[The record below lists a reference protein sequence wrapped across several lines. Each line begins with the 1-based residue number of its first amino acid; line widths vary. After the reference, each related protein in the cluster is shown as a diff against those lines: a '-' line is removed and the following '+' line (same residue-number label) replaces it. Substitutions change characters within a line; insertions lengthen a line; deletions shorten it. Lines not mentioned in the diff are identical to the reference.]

1 MIDAHAVA
9 AAWEAVGRHVIKT
22 PCALSQP
29 LTKLFGG
36 PVYLKMENLQ
46 VTGSFKERGACWK
59 LASLTADERARGVVT
74 ASAGNHAQAV
84 AYHAARLG
92 IAATVVMPQGTPQI
106 KIARTREL
114 GGHVVLFG
122 AVFDEAYDEALRR
135 ADQARMVFVSPY
147 DDDLVIA
154 GQGTCGLEILE
165 QVHDLAQVVV
175 PVGGGGLIGGIATAI
190 KAARPHAR
198 VIGVE
203 AAAYPSMHASL
214 DAGQVTIAGGAPT
227 LADGIAVK
235 RVSPR
240 TLALAQARVDAM
252 AQVSEEGIAKA
263 ILMLLERQKTLAEG
277 AAAATLA
284 ALIEGVVQVDGPT
297 VLLLSGGNIDTSRL
311 DDILVRGLAA
321 DGRRLRLKVVMPD
334 VPGQLHKLTGVI
346 AKHDI
351 NVLEVVHDREFGG
364 AALGKTMSTLTL
376 DTRGEEH
383 VASLLEALRLAGFD
397 AVERVPAATRTG
409 GVLPV
414 PGY

>member
-1 MIDAHAVA
+1 MIDAHAIA
-9 AAWEAVGRHVIKT
+9 AAWDTVSRHVVAT
-22 PCALSQP
+22 PCPLSQP

-59 LASLTADERARGVVT
+59 LASLSAEERARGVVT

-84 AYHAARLG
+84 AYHAARLQ

-114 GGHVVLFG
+114 GGHVVLHG
-122 AVFDEAYDEALRR
+122 AVFDDAYDEALRR
-135 ADQARMVFVSPY
+135 ADEAGLVFVSPY

-154 GQGTCGLEILE
+154 GQGTCGLEILQ
-165 QVHDLAQVVV
+165 QVHDLAQIVV
-175 PVGGGGLIGGIATAI
+175 PVGGGGLIGGISTAI
-190 KAARPHAR
+190 KAARPHAK

-203 AAAYPSMHASL
+203 AAAYPSMQASVN
-214 DAGQVTIAGGAPT
+214 AGRVTIAGGLPT

-235 RVSPR
+235 RVSAR
-240 TLALAQARVDAM
+240 TLELAQTRVDGLV
-252 AQVSEEGIAKA
+252 QVSEEGIAKA

-284 ALIEGVVQVDGPT
+284 ALIEGRVTTDGPT
-297 VLLLSGGNIDTSRL
+297 VLVLSGGNIDTSRL

-321 DGRRLRLKVVMPD
+321 DGRRLRLRVVMPD

-346 AKHDI
+346 AKQTV
-351 NVLEVVHDREFGG
+351 NVLEVVHDREFGS

-383 VASLLEALRLAGFD
+383 VASLLEALRAAGFED
-397 AVERVPAATRTG
+397 IERVPAATRTG